1 MTINIRKSSDMEKNG
16 YIIFP
21 FPRELAKAMKSHIF
35 QFMGVQFDGLDET
48 EALKKCAE
56 ISLSYSDEDFV
67 KKFAKP
73 FRIFPDSVAELAVNW
88 ITSLRDHFE
97 GTQTGVN
104 YVCKDERDKN
114 HALREDSYDIFW
126 RCVRPGKPDV
136 GAAHCDY
143 QFWEIAKGTSAEVGS
158 PFDYD
163 ERWKIWVPLLGCDQT
178 NSLQIVP
185 GSHLQ
190 NVPTDRV
197 LTKNGYKPVIQPPWL
212 EKHEN
217 TFLCPLTNFDGYCVL
232 FHDKL
237 VHRGPANNASMLR
250 LSGELTILLKL

>member
-1 MTINIRKSSDMEKNG
+1 MTVNIRKSSEMEKDG

-21 FPRELAKAMKSHIF
+21 FPRELTKAMKSHIF
-35 QFMGVQFDGLDET
+35 QFMGVQTDGLNET

-56 ISLSYSDEDFV
+56 ISLSHSDEDFV

-73 FRIFPDSVAELAVNW
+73 FRMFPDSVAELTLNW
-88 ITSLRDHFE
+88 ITSLKDHF
-97 GTQTGVN
+97 GGLRTGVN
-104 YVCKDERDKN
+104 YACKEERDQN

-143 QFWEIAKGTSAEVGS
+143 QFWEIAKGTSAEAGS

-185 GSHLQ
+185 GSHVQ
-190 NVPTDRV
+190 VVPTDRV
-197 LTKNGYKPVIQPPWL
+197 LTKNGYKPVIQAPWL
-212 EKHEN
+212 EKHEKM
-217 TFLCPLTNFDGYCVL
+217 FLCPLTNFDGYCVL

-237 VHRGPANNASMLR
+237 VHRGPANNTSMLR